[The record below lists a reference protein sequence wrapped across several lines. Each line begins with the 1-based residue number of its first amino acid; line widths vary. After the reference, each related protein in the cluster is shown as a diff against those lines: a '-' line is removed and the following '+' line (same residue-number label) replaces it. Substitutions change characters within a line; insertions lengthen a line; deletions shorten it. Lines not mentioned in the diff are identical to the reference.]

1 MGWLDGIIDSMDVSL
16 SKLWDI
22 VKDREAWHATVSPW
36 GPKESDMTER
46 FNNNS
51 NKITLTTTK
60 KPREGK
66 AEETKVLYSFLSYE
80 RIANVTV
87 LFR

>member
-36 GPKESDMTER
+36 GRKDSDMT
-46 FNNNS
+46 
-51 NKITLTTTK
+51 
-60 KPREGK
+60 
-66 AEETKVLYSFLSYE
+66 
-80 RIANVTV
+80 
-87 LFR
+87 

>member
-36 GPKESDMTER
+36 GRKDSDMTER
-46 FNNNS
+46 LNNNS
-51 NKITLTTTK
+51 NKNHTNNNK
-60 KPREGK
+60 KAKGREGRGNK
-66 AEETKVLYSFLSYE
+66 SSIFL
-80 RIANVTV
+80 TF
-87 LFR
+87 L